1 MIDRRTPVLPP
12 HVEDTVQ
19 AIAQVHLEH
28 HRRATPVQRV
38 VDRLTGFVGRP
49 RFVGLLTGAFS
60 IWIAVNLALQMLD
73 REPLDPLP
81 FQWLELFATL
91 LALFISVLI
100 LITQSRENELTER
113 REQLTLQLSIL
124 AERKSAK
131 IIGLLEELRRDI
143 PIIPDRVDTEAD
155 DMAMAADTEA
165 VLKAI
170 HETHESDIE
179 R

>member
-1 MIDRRTPVLPP
+1 MTDRRTPVLPP

-19 AIAQVHLEH
+19 AIAHVHLEH
-28 HRRATPVQRV
+28 QRRATPVQRV
-38 VDRLTGFVGRP
+38 VDRMTSFVARP

-60 IWIAVNLALQMLD
+60 IWIAVNLALHLLD

-81 FQWLELFATL
+81 FPWLELFATL

-143 PIIPDRVDTEAD
+143 PGIRDRVDAEAD
-155 DMAMAADTEA
+155 EMAMAADTEA

-170 HETHESDIE
+170 HETHENDVE
-179 R
+179 P